1 MAEAA
6 KIVLDFDVKMTKFGA
21 AQNGYS
27 LWSYSV
33 TF

>member
-21 AQNGYS
+21 AQNGYRNINK
-27 LWSYSV
+27 LLV
-33 TF
+33 A